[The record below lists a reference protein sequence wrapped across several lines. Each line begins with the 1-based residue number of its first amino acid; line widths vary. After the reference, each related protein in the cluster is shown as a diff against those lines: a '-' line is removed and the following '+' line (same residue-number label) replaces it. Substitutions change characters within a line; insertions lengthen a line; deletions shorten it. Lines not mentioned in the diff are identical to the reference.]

1 MDYFQTTER
10 YRKREMR
17 SQISW
22 LVRLVV
28 MGLAIWAVW
37 FWGYSQG
44 EAVISSNSER
54 VLMLTQDNE
63 QLERKIATLNNQLL
77 GEKERRIEAELLSSK
92 EADPLMHKL
101 DQMIARY
108 LSKGVEADQIRM
120 ALQSLARPVRCRLVE
135 QREIAVATGFF
146 AGKEATAEMLG
157 SSMQVFVEGEVGR
170 DSSRDRPWFD
180 PEKPVSIR
188 IAYLGGEKIASGAL
202 PLETTLIADSW
213 LLMVSARQTT
223 LQGYVE
229 LEIRKCS
236 LG

>member
-1 MDYFQTTER
+1 MN
-10 YRKREMR
+10 
-17 SQISW
+17 SW
-22 LVRLVV
+22 KEK
-28 MGLAIWAVW
+28 
-37 FWGYSQG
+37 SP
-44 EAVISSNSER
+44 S
-54 VLMLTQDNE
+54 
-63 QLERKIATLNNQLL
+63 LNNQLL
-77 GEKERRIEAELLSSK
+77 DEKERRVEAELLSGK

-101 DQMIARY
+101 DQTIARY
-108 LSKGVEADQIRM
+108 LSQGVEADQIRL
-120 ALQSLARPVRCRLVE
+120 ALQSLARPVRCRVVE